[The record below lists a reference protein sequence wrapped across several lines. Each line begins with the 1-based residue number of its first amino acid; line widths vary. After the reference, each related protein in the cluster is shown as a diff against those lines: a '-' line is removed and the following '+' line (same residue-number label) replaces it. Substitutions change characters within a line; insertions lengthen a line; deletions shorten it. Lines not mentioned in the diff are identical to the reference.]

1 MQPMTTV
8 LSTWTPV
15 PSGDPLP
22 LAAMDDVFR
31 SLRAQLGAKVADLYS
46 GVPSADVHAEWA
58 ARLSG
63 FRRHELARGIDACSN
78 RRFAPTLGE
87 FKQLCR
93 PALDPEVAWLE
104 ASAGL
109 RARSLGEKGV
119 WTHPAV
125 FRAASAMAHE
135 VRTRSFNDCRRRW
148 EFELNRAFADGWGE
162 KIPEPTAQIE
172 HTVRVGPP
180 PLGIRAHIASIL
192 AKRPAP
198 APTQGETP

>member
-1 MQPMTTV
+1 MQPMTNA
-8 LSTWTPV
+8 LSTWTPASSV
-15 PSGDPLP
+15 EPLP
-22 LAAMDDVFR
+22 AAAMADVFR
-31 SLRAQLGAKVADLYS
+31 SLRAQLGAKIADLYN
-46 GVPSADVHAEWA
+46 GVPPEDVQAEWA

-63 FRRHELARGIDACSN
+63 FRRHELARGIEACSN

-93 PALDPEVAWLE
+93 PALDPELAWLE

-109 RARSLGEKGV
+109 RARSLGEKGE

-135 VRTRSFNDCRRRW
+135 VRSRSFKECRGRW
-148 EFELNRAFADGWGE
+148 DAELTRQFAAGWGE
-162 KIPEPTAQIE
+162 KIPMSAVQI
-172 HTVRVGPP
+172 TNDTRGGPP
-180 PLGIRAHIASIL
+180 SANVRAHIATIL

-198 APTQGETP
+198 AATQGDAP

>member
-1 MQPMTTV
+1 MQPMMNA

-15 PSGDPLP
+15 SSGDPLP

-46 GVPSADVHAEWA
+46 GVPAADVQAEWA

-63 FRRHELARGIDACSN
+63 FQRHELARGIEACSN

-109 RARSLGEKGV
+109 RARSLGEKGA

-135 VRTRSFNDCRRRW
+135 IRTRSFNDSRRRW
-148 EFELNRAFADGWGE
+148 EFELNRAFAEGWGE
-162 KIPEPTAQIE
+162 RIPDAPAQIE
-172 HTVRVGPP
+172 HVVHVGPP
-180 PLGIRAHIASIL
+180 SDLVRGRIASIL
-192 AKRPAP
+192 ARRSAP
-198 APTQGETP
+198 AVTQGDPA